1 MSPRARV
8 ALSVLCLFVL
18 SLAIGC
24 GSGSNKSL
32 GTGTSDPGNNQS
44 GGGTSGSGGGTSD
57 SGGGGTSGSG
67 GGSNSGGGTGGG
79 TTSTPPTITFSATPT
94 TAAPGQLIQFTWAT
108 TNATSV
114 TITPNILG
122 EDQTQFELSGSTLY
136 AAPNATTTYTATATN
151 AANQTASASVTIT
164 VVAPTLTANPT
175 LIPAGQSSTLTWTA
189 PSNGSTL
196 TLTGVPGGPITLN
209 APTGSMQVT
218 PGTTTTYTLT
228 DTGPNGGAATAQA
241 TVTVQNAV
249 QVTLTPKTQT
259 IQPGGSA
266 NITWATQNAVSLTI
280 NGQNES
286 PVGGGVYNTGPL
298 NQTTTFTAIAT
309 DQFNLTATA
318 TATVI
323 VSTGG
328 PSNINHVIFML
339 QENRAFDNYFGEL
352 AEYRV
357 NHNPPIKGA
366 KLSDVDDMHNLPP
379 GFTLTNPYKQKF
391 APFHART
398 ECTENLSPSWDESHY
413 DEHITDGD
421 FLHLD
426 GAKFLMDRF
435 LLTTGSVEQK
445 YDATRTRPLG
455 YYDQTDLPF
464 YYELATRFATSD
476 RQFSPLS
483 ANTIPNRMYMFAATS
498 FGHAFP
504 PNSGHKQYTQAT
516 IFRALTQA
524 GITWRYYYQD
534 NSVFLSDWADW
545 NDPKI
550 RGNVRSIQE
559 WYDILS
565 EPDADHDLPQVIF
578 IERAGSTGLDEH
590 PENNIQKGSAVV
602 QQIMTALFNS
612 TAWHDSVFILT
623 FDEGGGVFD
632 HVPPFQEVRPDDIDP
647 QDLGPNDIPGRFDLS
662 GFRVPLMVVSP
673 WAKANYVS
681 HTPMDNTAILKMI
694 ESRFNVPAL
703 TARDAAQP
711 DMWAEYFDWS
721 APNLLNAW
729 QGLPTQPTNGTCDQ
743 TLESSPNQGQ

>member
-1 MSPRARV
+1 M
-8 ALSVLCLFVL
+8 
-18 SLAIGC
+18 
-24 GSGSNKSL
+24 
-32 GTGTSDPGNNQS
+32 
-44 GGGTSGSGGGTSD
+44 
-57 SGGGGTSGSG
+57 
-67 GGSNSGGGTGGG
+67 
-79 TTSTPPTITFSATPT
+79 TPS
-94 TAAPGQLIQFTWAT
+94 
-108 TNATSV
+108 
-114 TITPNILG
+114 ILG
-122 EDQTQFELSGSTLY
+122 EDQTQYALSGSTLY

-151 AANQTASASVTIT
+151 AANQTASASATIT
-164 VVAPTLTANPT
+164 VAAPTLTANPT

-189 PSNGSTL
+189 PNNGSTL
-196 TLTGVPGGPITLN
+196 TLTGIPGGPITLN
-209 APTGSMQVT
+209 AATGSMQVQ

-241 TVTVQNAV
+241 TVTVQNPV

-259 IQPGGSA
+259 IQPGASA
-266 NITWATQNAVSLTI
+266 NITWSTQNALSLTI
-280 NGQNES
+280 NGQNVT

-309 DQFNLTATA
+309 DRFNLTATA

-323 VSTGG
+323 VSSGG

-357 NHNPPIKGA
+357 NHNPPIQGA

-379 GFTLTNPYKQKF
+379 GFTLTNPENQKF

-413 DEHITDGD
+413 DEHITNGD

-435 LLTTGSVEQK
+435 LDTTGSVEQK
-445 YDATRTRPLG
+445 YDTTQTRPLG

-464 YYELATRFATSD
+464 YYELAARFATSD
-476 RQFSPLS
+476 RHFSPLS
-483 ANTIPNRMYMFAATS
+483 ANTVPNRMYMFAATS

-504 PNSGHKQYTQAT
+504 PNSGHEAYTQAT

-534 NSVFLSDWADW
+534 NSVFLSEWADW
-545 NDPKI
+545 NDPNI

-559 WYDILS
+559 WYTILAS
-565 EPDADHDLPQVIF
+565 PTADHDLPQVVF
-578 IERAGSTGLDEH
+578 IERAGATGLDEH
-590 PENNIQKGSAVV
+590 PENNIQKGSALV

-612 TAWHDSVFILT
+612 GAWNDSAFILS
-623 FDEGGGVFD
+623 FDEGGGLFD

-647 QDLGPNDIPGRFDLS
+647 QDLGSKDIPGRFDLS
-662 GFRVPLMVVSP
+662 GFRVPFIVVSP
-673 WAKANYVS
+673 WVKANYVS

-711 DMWAEYFDWS
+711 DMWTEYFDWS
-721 APNLLNAW
+721 GPNLLNAW

-743 TLESSPNQGQ
+743 TLESSPNEGQ